1 MLGDEEGNEFRFHGV
16 FHGTPTPE
24 RIVQTFEYEGA
35 PGRVSLDTTVSEE
48 RDGGTVLRGATVL
61 QSVEA
66 RDARVKAGMETG
78 VRDAMD
84 RLAELVSTAPPTG

>member
-1 MLGDEEGNEFRFHGV
+1 M
-16 FHGTPTPE
+16 
-24 RIVQTFEYEGA
+24 
-35 PGRVSLDTTVSEE
+35 SEE